1 MAESGHFAQE
11 AACGTHVRFRP
22 KADLTMNLLASMRM
36 EIRMKWNVVL
46 ADVLI
51 VVALCGPLY
60 GFALERSYQMSLP
73 RSPELK
79 TGHVIPRNNH
89 GVVVYYSED
98 EV

>member
-1 MAESGHFAQE
+1 
-11 AACGTHVRFRP
+11 
-22 KADLTMNLLASMRM
+22 MRW
-36 EIRMKWNVVL
+36 KVAL

-60 GFALERSYQMSLP
+60 GLALERSYQVSLP
-73 RSPELK
+73 RSAEPQ

-98 EV
+98 EVSQLRDLWMGGALVGIVGGLIHKYSK